1 MEKDNKRKNNNSDL
15 IYWVAWSIAILVVI
29 LVITIVH
36 QKDEEKLHAERDLTP
51 TAGITYYMGAL
62 EKACMDGAEP
72 DMDIVEA
79 AITPVA
85 ASIESDIPE
94 TEEEVIEDE
103 PTGEDLLNAYFGYTP
118 DDAELELWMQIV
130 MDECGHTEP
139 DEGVAAVADVVANR
153 VRSER
158 FPNTIRG
165 VIYQTGQFQPVGD
178 GTYGRFYI
186 TDRVREICSE
196 CICEGIRY
204 PYFFF
209 TAGGYNSYCEPGEV
223 IGNHYFGY

>member
-1 MEKDNKRKNNNSDL
+1 MENKDKKPSNLIIYILLFALILCLIAVLGSIRQQDNKELYK
-15 IYWVAWSIAILVVI
+15 
-29 LVITIVH
+29 
-36 QKDEEKLHAERDLTP
+36 KRDLTP
-51 TAGITYYMGAL
+51 TAGITYYMSAL

-72 DMDIVEA
+72 DLEAVEA

-85 ASIESDIPE
+85 APMESDIPE
-94 TEEEVIEDE
+94 TEEEVIEDGTTE
-103 PTGEDLLNAYFGYTP
+103 EDLLNAYFGYTP

-178 GTYGRFYI
+178 GTFGRFYI

-204 PYFFF
+204 PYLFF
-209 TAGGYNSYCEPGEV
+209 TAGGYNSYCKPGEV